1 MNRVIIKIKRENNI
15 LLKLSSYGINIYNVN
30 NTKDYYVLEVLG
42 SDLAK
47 IPKYIKYKIIR
58 NDSIS
63 RFRSFVKKN
72 KINILIF
79 LGGILFFTFITNL
92 TMEVRII
99 HNDTEL
105 RKIIYE
111 ELDKYN
117 IKRFTF
123 KKSFNYLKKVK
134 ESILEKY
141 KDKIEWLEI
150 DRVGLDYEVKVT
162 ERIIPSEVKEKSYCH
177 ITAKKEGVI
186 TKISNS
192 KGEALV
198 HDSSHVNKGDIL
210 ISGIISFNEQTKGYT
225 CAVGSVYAEVWYMV
239 DVEIPMYEE
248 EVVYTGKKRYNLK
261 YSRGNIDHKIFKSRL
276 ENYEEKEHKIISLLG
291 NEFYLEEEI
300 EYRIHKK
307 KLTEEEAL
315 IKADSLI
322 AEKINLKLEDKER
335 ILYKKVLKKSI
346 SGSKMVIEAFVA
358 TEEQIG
364 VSTPYD
370 IPKEGE

>member
-1 MNRVIIKIKRENNI
+1 MNRVIIKIKKENNI
-15 LLKLSSYGINIYNVN
+15 LLKLSSYGINIYNVSQN
-30 NTKDYYVLEVLG
+30 KDYYVLEVLG
-42 SDLAK
+42 SDIAK
-47 IPKYIKYKIIR
+47 IPKYIKYKIVK
-58 NDSIS
+58 NDTIS
-63 RFRSFVKKN
+63 RIKSFIKRN

-111 ELDKYN
+111 ELDKYH

-162 ERIIPSEVKEKSYCH
+162 ERIIPPKVEETSYCH
-177 ITAKKEGVI
+177 ITAQKEGVI
-186 TKISNS
+186 TKINSS

-225 CAVGSVYAEVWYMV
+225 CAIGTVYAEVWYTV

-248 EVVYTGKKRYNLK
+248 KKVYTGKKRYNLK
-261 YSRGNIDHKIFKSRL
+261 YSRGNVDYKIFKSRL

-300 EYRIHKK
+300 EYKIHKE
-307 KLTEEEAL
+307 KLTEEQAL

-322 AEKINLKLEDKER
+322 AEKINLRLENKER

-364 VSTPYD
+364 VSTPYE